1 MNLNIY
7 SEILLNFAVTLF
19 STFVRDIVSSQKGI
33 EELQMPTK
41 AKLVLPL
48 SIALTITFFTCN
60 FLPAFADE
68 PKHATAEGDNPALN
82 EGALQNTKPAQD
94 GSSSAASANW
104 QKLSDMFEKLTKEF
118 YEKAKLKKAKD
129 TIHAEYKVRPW
140 EINTASNVFE
150 DGPNWGGILYDV
162 KLQSGPYA
170 GVHVVPKKFNEY
182 STFHVE
188 LFAPYSK
195 KYDCHLLSRI
205 SYPFD
210 VNQDFLKRF
219 KKLVEDFEQY
229 L

>member
-1 MNLNIY
+1 MLEKSKIKPK
-7 SEILLNFAVTLF
+7 A
-19 STFVRDIVSSQKGI
+19 
-33 EELQMPTK
+33 K
-41 AKLVLPL
+41 AKLEAKSKFKQFGFTAVALVLP
-48 SIALTITFFTCN
+48 
-60 FLPAFADE
+60 FLFAAPAPPSFADE

-82 EGALQNTKPAQD
+82 EGALQNVKPGQE
-94 GSSSAASANW
+94 GSTAATRAAPANW
-104 QKLSDMFEKLTKEF
+104 QKLSDMFEKLTKEY

-140 EINTASNVFE
+140 EIETASSKFE

-195 KYDCHLLSRI
+195 KFDCHLLSRI

-210 VNQDFLKRF
+210 VNQEFLKRF

>member
-1 MNLNIY
+1 MIYLRDLEDLSMFKNLAAGN
-7 SEILLNFAVTLF
+7 AVVLCFVF
-19 STFVRDIVSSQKGI
+19 SCVVGFVQ
-33 EELQMPTK
+33 P
-41 AKLVLPL
+41 LP
-48 SIALTITFFTCN
+48 S
-60 FLPAFADE
+60 FADE
-68 PKHATAEGDNPALN
+68 PKHSTAEGDNPALN
-82 EGALQNTKPAQD
+82 EGALQNTKAAQD
-94 GSSSAASANW
+94 GSANSAAANW

-118 YEKAKLKKAKD
+118 YGKAKLKKAKD
-129 TIHAEYKVRPW
+129 SIHAEYKVRPW
-140 EINTASNVFE
+140 EINTASSKFE

-195 KYDCHLLSRI
+195 RFDCHLLSRI
-205 SYPFD
+205 AYPFD
-210 VNQDFLKRF
+210 VDQEFLKRF

>member
-1 MNLNIY
+1 MLKTQT
-7 SEILLNFAVTLF
+7 LAAVSISLAFSFLF
-19 STFVRDIVSSQKGI
+19 S
-33 EELQMPTK
+33 P
-41 AKLVLPL
+41 ALP
-48 SIALTITFFTCN
+48 S
-60 FLPAFADE
+60 FADA
-68 PKHATAEGDNPALN
+68 PGHATAEGDNPGLN
-82 EGALQNTKPAQD
+82 EGALQHTKPGQE
-94 GSSSAASANW
+94 GSTSAAASAPANW
-104 QKLSDMFEKLTKEF
+104 QKLSDLFENLTKEF
-118 YEKAKLKKAKD
+118 YAKAKLKKAKD

-195 KYDCHLLSRI
+195 KFDCHLLSRI

-210 VNQDFLKRF
+210 VNQEFLKRF

>member
-1 MNLNIY
+1 MFK
-7 SEILLNFAVTLF
+7 ERRAF
-19 STFVRDIVSSQKGI
+19 SVALISLAFTFY
-33 EELQMPTK
+33 
-41 AKLVLPL
+41 LVPALP
-48 SIALTITFFTCN
+48 S
-60 FLPAFADE
+60 FADE

-82 EGALQNTKPAQD
+82 EGALQNTKPGQEGAT
-94 GSSSAASANW
+94 GATNAAPVNW
-104 QKLSDMFEKLTKEF
+104 QKLSGMFETLTKEYF
-118 YEKAKLKKAKD
+118 EKVKLKKAKD

-140 EINTASNVFE
+140 EINTASNKFE
-150 DGPNWGGILYDV
+150 DGPDWGGILYDV

-195 KYDCHLLSRI
+195 KFDCHLLSRI
-205 SYPFD
+205 AYPFD
-210 VNQDFLKRF
+210 VNQEFLKRF

>member
-1 MNLNIY
+1 MTKK
-7 SEILLNFAVTLF
+7 SVFA
-19 STFVRDIVSSQKGI
+19 
-33 EELQMPTK
+33 
-41 AKLVLPL
+41 
-48 SIALTITFFTCN
+48 IALATAA
-60 FLPAFADE
+60 AFSVAPFAASLADE

-82 EGALQNTKPAQD
+82 EGALQNAKPGQE
-94 GSSSAASANW
+94 GSGAAPSTAPANW
-104 QKLSDMFEKLTKEF
+104 QKLSDMFEKLTTEF
-118 YEKAKLKKAKD
+118 YLKAKFKKAKD
-129 TIHAEYKVRPW
+129 SIHAAYKVRPW

-150 DGPNWGGILYDV
+150 DGPDWGGILYDV

-195 KYDCHLLSRI
+195 KFDCHLLSRI
-205 SYPFD
+205 AYPFD
-210 VNQDFLKRF
+210 VNQEFLKRF

>member
-1 MNLNIY
+1 ML
-7 SEILLNFAVTLF
+7 
-19 STFVRDIVSSQKGI
+19 SQKRWSCAVALAVSFSI
-33 EELQMPTK
+33 M
-41 AKLVLPL
+41 AMLPVF
-48 SIALTITFFTCN
+48 S
-60 FLPAFADE
+60 DE

-94 GSSSAASANW
+94 ATTSSAANW

-118 YEKAKLKKAKD
+118 YEKAKVKKAKD
-129 TIHAEYKVRPW
+129 VIHAEYKVRPW
-140 EINTASNVFE
+140 EINTASNKFE

-162 KLQSGPYA
+162 KLQGGPYA

-195 KYDCHLLSRI
+195 KFDCHLLSRI
-205 SYPFD
+205 AYPFD
-210 VNQDFLKRF
+210 VDQEFLKRF

>member
-1 MNLNIY
+1 MFKMQKSNVVSFVL
-7 SEILLNFAVTLF
+7 STAAMFAAA
-19 STFVRDIVSSQKGI
+19 SI
-33 EELQMPTK
+33 MP
-41 AKLVLPL
+41 
-48 SIALTITFFTCN
+48 S
-60 FLPAFADE
+60 FADE

-82 EGALQNTKPAQD
+82 EGALQNTKPGQE
-94 GSSSAASANW
+94 GSASAASVNW
-104 QKLSDMFEKLTKEF
+104 QKLSDMFENLTKEYF
-118 YEKAKLKKAKD
+118 EKVKLKKAKD

-140 EINTASNVFE
+140 EINTSSHVFE
-150 DGPNWGGILYDV
+150 NGPDWGGILYDV

-170 GVHVVPKKFNEY
+170 GVHAVPKKFNEY
-182 STFHVE
+182 SVFSVE

-195 KYDCHLLSRI
+195 KFDCHLLSRI

>member
-1 MNLNIY
+1 M
-7 SEILLNFAVTLF
+7 F
-19 STFVRDIVSSQKGI
+19 D
-33 EELQMPTK
+33 K
-41 AKLVLPL
+41 AKSKPELKSKLKPKLKPKLKQFGSAVFMLALALLLAPVLP
-48 SIALTITFFTCN
+48 S
-60 FLPAFADE
+60 FADE

-82 EGALQNTKPAQD
+82 EGALQNIKPGQE
-94 GSSSAASANW
+94 GSTGAVSMAPANW
-104 QKLSDMFEKLTKEF
+104 QKLSDMFEKLTKEY

-150 DGPNWGGILYDV
+150 NGPDWGGILYDV

-195 KYDCHLLSRI
+195 KFDCHLLSRV

-210 VNQDFLKRF
+210 VKQEFLKRF

>member
-1 MNLNIY
+1 MFDKKPLVLAIALVGA
-7 SEILLNFAVTLF
+7 ILLV
-19 STFVRDIVSSQKGI
+19 
-33 EELQMPTK
+33 
-41 AKLVLPL
+41 PL
-48 SIALTITFFTCN
+48 NSAIA
-60 FLPAFADE
+60 DV

-94 GSSSAASANW
+94 GSVSAASANW
-104 QKLSDMFEKLTKEF
+104 QRLSDMFEKLTKEF

-129 TIHAEYKVRPW
+129 SIHAEYKVRPW
-140 EINTASNVFE
+140 EINTASNKFE
-150 DGPNWGGILYDV
+150 DGPNWGGILYVV

-195 KYDCHLLSRI
+195 KFDSHLLSRI
-205 SYPFD
+205 AYPFD
-210 VNQDFLKRF
+210 VDQEFLKRF

>member
-1 MNLNIY
+1 MIFRALKSFGFFGGAKQIC
-7 SEILLNFAVTLF
+7 SLVAALMLF
-19 STFVRDIVSSQKGI
+19 SLGPQTAC
-33 EELQMPTK
+33 L
-41 AKLVLPL
+41 
-48 SIALTITFFTCN
+48 
-60 FLPAFADE
+60 ADE
-68 PKHATAEGDNPALN
+68 PKHATAEGDNPNLN
-82 EGALQNTKPAQD
+82 EGALQNTKPGQE
-94 GSSSAASANW
+94 GSTKAEAASAANW
-104 QKLSDMFEKLTKEF
+104 QKLSSMFENLTKEYF
-118 YEKAKLKKAKD
+118 AAAKLKKGKD
-129 TIHAEYKVRPW
+129 SIRAEYKVRPW
-140 EINTASNVFE
+140 EINTASKVYE

-182 STFHVE
+182 SVFSVE

-195 KYDCHLLSRI
+195 KFDCHLLSRI

>member
-1 MNLNIY
+1 M
-7 SEILLNFAVTLF
+7 SEKLRTIGFAEIA
-19 STFVRDIVSSQKGI
+19 FVGVFC
-33 EELQMPTK
+33 
-41 AKLVLPL
+41 LVLARPG
-48 SIALTITFFTCN
+48 
-60 FLPAFADE
+60 FADE

-82 EGALQNTKPAQD
+82 EGALQKVKPGQD
-94 GSSSAASANW
+94 CSTGATSTAPANW
-104 QKLSDMFEKLTKEF
+104 QKLSDMFEKLTKE
-118 YEKAKLKKAKD
+118 YYQKAKLKKAKD

-140 EINTASNVFE
+140 EINTASNKFE
-150 DGPNWGGILYDV
+150 EGPNWGGILYDV

-195 KYDCHLLSRI
+195 KFDSHLLSRV

-210 VNQDFLKRF
+210 VDQEFLKRF